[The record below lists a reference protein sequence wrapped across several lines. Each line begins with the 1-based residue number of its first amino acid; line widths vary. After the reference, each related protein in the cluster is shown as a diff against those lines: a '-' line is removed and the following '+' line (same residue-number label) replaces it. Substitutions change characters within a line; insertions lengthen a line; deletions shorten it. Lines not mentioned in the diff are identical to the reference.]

1 MLLVWAAN
9 VIKAYAASKWLGIDP
24 SEQPPMYSNLQPT
37 FKKRDLQQ
45 ITIETKIAMRQKKRT
60 DTQAYL
66 QATKSRRPKR
76 EGETDDEDLDEG
88 ADDDEDEAAR
98 RKREEERKK
107 RKAQRE
113 VDKVRSNQK
122 VGKYGYVLEPKPMLY
137 DPDNDAMVPARGSSK
152 PKRIA
157 DLNILRAGAN
167 AVTETTTKK
176 RKEEFMKED
185 VFLNAE
191 EDRLGKK
198 AREEERLRKLE
209 EAKKQEADKDKIQK
223 QKEIMKGGEKKK
235 VEEPEGKLKIAE
247 VENLPDEV
255 DDIIKQINDIDFGVQ
270 DLDVLIALSKTLKT
284 KRINLFPESQY
295 AFNLQ
300 ETGLTNEEFE
310 KANQDGDAL

>member
-1 MLLVWAAN
+1 
-9 VIKAYAASKWLGIDP
+9 
-24 SEQPPMYSNLQPT
+24 
-37 FKKRDLQQ
+37 
-45 ITIETKIAMRQKKRT
+45 
-60 DTQAYL
+60 
-66 QATKSRRPKR
+66 
-76 EGETDDEDLDEG
+76 
-88 ADDDEDEAAR
+88 
-98 RKREEERKK
+98 
-107 RKAQRE
+107 
-113 VDKVRSNQK
+113 
-122 VGKYGYVLEPKPMLY
+122 MLY